1 MPRLAPTLWQHKIEA
16 LLDGLPHAVTSFA
29 EQPSHHQ
36 AGGDLTSQEGS
47 LLGSQHHVAPVH
59 MDQPPEA
66 TAASTKASTDPAK
79 EIEGLGGGVVH
90 VDLLNN
96 NNSQY
101 YADFM
106 VGKPLQHFTAVFD
119 TGSGITWVPG
129 SKCHSST
136 CEMHNRFSKHLSGS
150 HEEPSADAGEADHG
164 AIHYGTGEVKY
175 EMGTDTLT
183 FCDSAKDAGCHG
195 APPTGGKPP
204 RRLEVPLQ
212 PLGMA
217 TSQTSHPFSI
227 LPFDGIL
234 GLAPSGSKG
243 SVLHQIK
250 AAKSLPRNLIGVY
263 LSEDTHRSG
272 SMSFGGVEPAHIAK
286 GAPLHWH
293 RISNNSEWSVQMKD
307 ILVNGKPLHV
317 CDARPGGLCPAVM
330 DTGSSLITGPQD
342 EIEKL
347 LPQIHTDEKCGNLKE
362 MPEISVQLVDKSGKL
377 VSYPLTPEEYTLRSW
392 EEVPG
397 SGDTG
402 YDGEFPVLGQNATAP
417 QITPHCEPGIGVM
430 DVPGRKWVL
439 GDTLLRRYYS
449 IYDDDRGLVGLVR
462 SVHPDESAIPH
473 QGRGPKA
480 HHKHH
485 VSTAMAPAWCVAPR
499 CPSSAS
505 RCRRRPRGWMTFL

>member
-1 MPRLAPTLWQHKIEA
+1 
-16 LLDGLPHAVTSFA
+16 
-29 EQPSHHQ
+29 
-36 AGGDLTSQEGS
+36 
-47 LLGSQHHVAPVH
+47 
-59 MDQPPEA
+59 MDQPPEEVA
-66 TAASTKASTDPAK
+66 RPETLAEPRGTDSAQ
-79 EIEGLGGGVVH
+79 EIQRLAGGVVH

-136 CEMHNRFSKHLSGS
+136 CEMHNRFSKHLSQS
-150 HEEPSADAGEADHG
+150 HEEPSADGESDHG

-175 EMGTDTLT
+175 EMGKDTLT

-195 APPTGGKPP
+195 AAPGDGNLPQ
-204 RRLEVPLQ
+204 RLEVPAQ

-243 SVLHQIK
+243 SVLHQLK
-250 AAKSLPRNLIGVY
+250 AAKTLPKNIIGVY

-293 RISNNSEWSVQMKD
+293 KINGNTEWSVQMKD
-307 ILVNGKPLHV
+307 ILVDGKPLHV
-317 CDARPGGLCPAVM
+317 CDARPGGVCPAVV

-347 LPQIHTDEKCGNLKE
+347 LPKIHTDERCSNLKA
-362 MPEISVQLVDKSGKL
+362 MPEISVQLVDKTGKL
-377 VSYPLTPEEYTLRSW
+377 VTYPLTPEEYTLRSW

-402 YDGEFPVLGQNATAP
+402 YDGEFPVLGRNATAP

-439 GDTLLRRYYS
+439 GDTMLRRYYS

-462 SVHPDESAIPH
+462 SVHPDEAATTDHI
-473 QGRGPKA
+473 RGTKA
-480 HHKHH
+480 HHRHR
-485 VSTAMAPAWCVAPR
+485 VATAMMPLEAAGIFAPR
-499 CPSSAS
+499 CRGPTSSA
-505 RCRRRPRGWMTFL
+505 RRRARLRCCRNFL